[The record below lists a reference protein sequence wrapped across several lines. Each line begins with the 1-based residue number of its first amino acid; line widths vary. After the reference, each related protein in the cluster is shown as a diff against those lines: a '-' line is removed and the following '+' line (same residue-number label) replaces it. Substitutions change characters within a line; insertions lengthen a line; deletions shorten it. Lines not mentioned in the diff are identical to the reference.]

1 MFGRNSFEQRLLL
14 NDGYF
19 KYTGKDY
26 TIAKIWVDIFNP
38 VVHVDMN
45 GLEKIIVQVAY
56 GNWHYEDRPIIKQER
71 DQGSWGIYT
80 SKIANDTDVAFFLDQ
95 IGNTGPSNVF
105 EYNARWYDDEANTP
119 RPDLFPDGELWNVWL
134 NHMQDTANE
143 VPWLYTVFPWPEY
156 GLGLPNL
163 THAINAYLYDAKT
176 FEYHGNTGWKQDSM
190 WPARTGLT
198 ANGTAMTE
206 AQYAPSKLIQT
217 FVGNDIRLPTA
228 WPKTWDGRFKV
239 KAPQNTTIEGTVETG
254 KMQILAVLPKSRTQD
269 VIIEWNH

>member
-80 SKIANDTDVAFFLDQ
+80 SK
-95 IGNTGPSNVF
+95 
-105 EYNARWYDDEANTP
+105 
-119 RPDLFPDGELWNVWL
+119 
-134 NHMQDTANE
+134 
-143 VPWLYTVFPWPEY
+143 
-156 GLGLPNL
+156 
-163 THAINAYLYDAKT
+163 
-176 FEYHGNTGWKQDSM
+176 
-190 WPARTGLT
+190 T
-198 ANGTAMTE
+198 ANGTT
-206 AQYAPSKLIQT
+206 YANKIAIHENGV
-217 FVGNDIRLPTA
+217 FVSHRNKRLHL
-228 WPKTWDGRFKV
+228 WNSQMKQQRL
-239 KAPQNTTIEGTVETG
+239 QNYSFQCRASRKG
-254 KMQILAVLPKSRTQD
+254 LPGY
-269 VIIEWNH
+269 

>member
-80 SKIANDTDVAFFLDQ
+80 SK
-95 IGNTGPSNVF
+95 
-105 EYNARWYDDEANTP
+105 
-119 RPDLFPDGELWNVWL
+119 
-134 NHMQDTANE
+134 TANEGHICIAHGESYTRVQNSE

>member
-80 SKIANDTDVAFFLDQ
+80 SKTANGSKTTLSNAVLRGKVYQDTDVAFFLDQ
-95 IGNTGPSNVF
+95 IRNTGPSNVF
-105 EYNARWYDDEANTP
+105 EYNAR
-119 RPDLFPDGELWNVWL
+119 
-134 NHMQDTANE
+134 
-143 VPWLYTVFPWPEY
+143 
-156 GLGLPNL
+156 
-163 THAINAYLYDAKT
+163 
-176 FEYHGNTGWKQDSM
+176 
-190 WPARTGLT
+190 
-198 ANGTAMTE
+198 
-206 AQYAPSKLIQT
+206 
-217 FVGNDIRLPTA
+217 
-228 WPKTWDGRFKV
+228 
-239 KAPQNTTIEGTVETG
+239 
-254 KMQILAVLPKSRTQD
+254 
-269 VIIEWNH
+269 